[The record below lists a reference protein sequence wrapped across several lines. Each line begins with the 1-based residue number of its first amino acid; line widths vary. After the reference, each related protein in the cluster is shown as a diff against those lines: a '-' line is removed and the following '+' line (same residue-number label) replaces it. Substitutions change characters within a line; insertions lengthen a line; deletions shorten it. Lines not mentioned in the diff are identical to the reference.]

1 MRQNPPPAPEI
12 ARALLLPA
20 AFRTAYI
27 WEFVQR
33 APAVRY
39 EFVILLMEESP
50 EMKRFLAILL
60 TFAFVFSTLAT
71 ADEGMWLYN
80 APPKDKIK
88 AKYGFELTQV
98 WLDHVRLSS
107 VRFNNG
113 GSGSF
118 VSPDGLTFTNHHVGA
133 GCVQQLS
140 TEGHDYIKTG
150 FYAKTQAEE
159 AKCPNLE
166 LNQLVGIEDVTDK
179 VNAGV
184 KPEMS
189 AAEAGQA
196 QRASMSQVEKNC
208 ATSTGLRC
216 DVVIFYSGQVY
227 NLYKYKKYTDVR
239 LVFAPEFDIAFF
251 GGDPD
256 NFTYPRYD
264 LDITF
269 FRVYENDKP
278 AHLDNYLKW
287 SPTGVR
293 DNELIFVS
301 GHPGNT
307 GRLLTM
313 AQLDFLRE
321 VQYPMTLKLIA
332 RRVAL
337 LQDFSKH
344 SEENARIAKEDIF
357 GLQNSQKA
365 IAGYQSGLLDKAI
378 MDQKAADEGKLHA
391 SFKADPQNAGAPDPW
406 EEIAQAIKT
415 QQTIYLNLSYLER
428 MRGFSSRLAQTARIL
443 VRAAAEKPRPNPDRL
458 REFRDSALPSLEQQ
472 LFSTEPIY
480 KNLDTTLL
488 ADSLSEMQDALGQVN
503 PDVQRVLQ
511 GKSPA
516 DAAKELI
523 SNTKLDDVAVRKHL
537 YEGGQAAIDASTDPL
552 IVAMRAIDPD
562 ARAARKEFEDKVD
575 SVVRR
580 DGTAIAKARFA
591 QSGFTQPP
599 DATFT
604 LRLSYGAVK
613 GYQENGKAI
622 PFATNVGGA
631 YEHAAEHGS
640 QPPYNLPE
648 SWIKS
653 KDKLDLNTP
662 LNFVST
668 ADIIGGNSGSPTVNK
683 KGEVV
688 GIIFDS
694 NIESLPWNFAYS
706 DLQGRAVSVDS
717 RGIQE
722 ALRKVYGAT
731 TLADELMGTKAE
743 GAKAGK

>member
-1 MRQNPPPAPEI
+1 
-12 ARALLLPA
+12 
-20 AFRTAYI
+20 
-27 WEFVQR
+27 
-33 APAVRY
+33 
-39 EFVILLMEESP
+39 
-50 EMKRFLAILL
+50 MKRFLSVVLAF
-60 TFAFVFSTLAT
+60 TFVFSTLAT

-80 APPKDKIK
+80 EPPKDKIK
-88 AKYGFELTQV
+88 AKYGFELTQE
-98 WLDHVRLSS
+98 WLNHVRLSS

-118 VSPDGLTFTNHHVGA
+118 VSADGLTFTNHHVGA
-133 GCVQQLS
+133 ACVQQLS
-140 TEGHDYIKTG
+140 TEGRDYIKTG

-189 AAEAGQA
+189 AADAGAA
-196 QRASMSQVEKNC
+196 QRAAMSQVEKDC
-208 ATSTGLRC
+208 STSTGLRC
-216 DVVIFYSGQVY
+216 DVAIFYSGQVY

-287 SPTGVR
+287 SPTGVK
-293 DNELIFVS
+293 DNDLIFVS

-313 AQLDFLRE
+313 AQLQFLRDM
-321 VQYPMTLKLIA
+321 QYPMVLKLIA
-332 RRVAL
+332 RRLAVL
-337 LQDFSKH
+337 DEFGKQ

-365 IAGYQSGLLDKAI
+365 IAGYQSGLLDKSI
-378 MDQKAADEGKLHA
+378 MDQKSAEEAKLRA
-391 SFKADPQNAGAPDPW
+391 SFKTDPKNAGAADPW
-406 EEIAQAIKT
+406 DEIARAIKT
-415 QQTIYLNLSYLER
+415 QESIYANLSYLER
-428 MRGFSSRLAQTARIL
+428 LRGFAPRLPQIARTL
-443 VRAAAEKPRPNPDRL
+443 VRAAAEKPKPNADRL

-472 LFSTEPIY
+472 LFSTEPVY
-480 KNLDTTLL
+480 KNLETTLL
-488 ADSLSEMQDALGQVN
+488 ADSLSEMQDALGKDN
-503 PDVQRVLQ
+503 PDVQKVLQ
-511 GKSPA
+511 GKAPA
-516 DAAKELI
+516 DVAKEMI
-523 SNTKLDDVAVRKHL
+523 SNTKLDDVAVRKQL
-537 YEGGQAAIDASTDPL
+537 YEGGEAAINASTDPL

-562 ARAARKEFEDKVD
+562 ARAARKEFEDNVD

-580 DGTAIAKARFA
+580 DGTLIAKACFA
-591 QSGFTQPP
+591 QSGFAQPP

-604 LRLSYGAVK
+604 LRLSYGVVK

-622 PFATNVGGA
+622 PFDTNLGGA
-631 YEHAAEHGS
+631 YEHATAHGS

-648 SWIKS
+648 SWLKS
-653 KDKLDLNTP
+653 KDKLDLKTP

-688 GIIFDS
+688 GIIFDG

-706 DLQGRAVSVDS
+706 DKEGRAVSVDS

-722 ALRKVYGAT
+722 ALRKIYGAT
-731 TLADELMGTKAE
+731 ALADELMGTKAE

>member
-1 MRQNPPPAPEI
+1 
-12 ARALLLPA
+12 
-20 AFRTAYI
+20 
-27 WEFVQR
+27 
-33 APAVRY
+33 
-39 EFVILLMEESP
+39 
-50 EMKRFLAILL
+50 MKRFFSVLL
-60 TFAFVFSTLAT
+60 TVAFLFSTFAQ

-88 AKYGFELTQV
+88 AEYGFELNQQ

-118 VSPDGLTFTNHHVGA
+118 VSADGLTFTNHHVGA

-140 TEGHDYIKTG
+140 SEGHDYIKTG

-166 LNQLVGIEDVTDK
+166 LNQLVGIQDVTDK

-184 KPEMS
+184 KADMS
-189 AAEAGQA
+189 AADAGQA
-196 QRASMSQVEKNC
+196 QRAAMSQVEKDC
-208 ATSTGLRC
+208 SISTGLRC
-216 DVVIFYSGQVY
+216 DVVTFYSGQVY

-278 AHLDNYLKW
+278 AHIDNYLQW
-287 SPTGVR
+287 SRTGVK
-293 DNELIFVS
+293 DGDLIFVS
-301 GHPGNT
+301 GHPGST

-313 AQLDFLRE
+313 AQLEFLRDM
-321 VQYPMTLKLIA
+321 QYPASLKMFA
-332 RRVAL
+332 RRIAL
-337 LQDFSKH
+337 LQNFSKE

-365 IAGYQSGLLDKAI
+365 ITGYQSGLLDKSI
-378 MDQKAADEGKLHA
+378 MDSKAADEAKLRA
-391 SFKADPQNAGAPDPW
+391 AFKADPKNAGAADPW
-406 EEIAQAIKT
+406 DEIAQAIKV
-415 QQTIYLNLSYLER
+415 QQSIYPSLTYLER
-428 MRGFSSRLAQTARIL
+428 MRGFASHLAQDARAL
-443 VRAAAEKPRPNPDRL
+443 VRVAAEKPKPNQERM
-458 REFRDSALPSLEQQ
+458 REFRDSNLRSFEQQ

-480 KNLDTTLL
+480 KSLETALL
-488 ADSLSEMQDALGQVN
+488 ADSLNEMQDALGKDN
-503 PDVQRVLQ
+503 PDVQKVLQ
-511 GKSPA
+511 GKTPA
-516 DAAKELI
+516 EAAKDLI
-523 SNTKLDDVAVRKHL
+523 ANTRLDDVAVRKQL
-537 YEGGQAAIDASTDPL
+537 YEGGETAIEASTDPL
-552 IVAMRAIDPD
+552 IVAMRAIDPS
-562 ARAARKEFEDKVD
+562 ARSARKQFEDKVD
-575 SVVRR
+575 SVVR
-580 DGTAIAKARFA
+580 FA
-591 QSGFTQPP
+591 QSP

-613 GYQENGKAI
+613 GYQENGRSI
-622 PFATNVGGA
+622 PFATNIGGA
-631 YEHAAEHGS
+631 FEHAAAHNS
-640 QPPYNLPE
+640 QSPYNLPE
-648 SWIKS
+648 SWVKS
-653 KDKLDLNTP
+653 KASLDLKTP

-683 KGEVV
+683 NGEVV
-688 GIIFDS
+688 GIIFDG
-694 NIESLPWNFAYS
+694 NIQSLPWNFAFS
-706 DLQGRAVSVDS
+706 DVQGRAVSVDS

-722 ALRKVYGAT
+722 ALRKIYGAT
-731 TLADELMGTKAE
+731 ALADELMGTKAE

>member
-1 MRQNPPPAPEI
+1 
-12 ARALLLPA
+12 
-20 AFRTAYI
+20 
-27 WEFVQR
+27 
-33 APAVRY
+33 
-39 EFVILLMEESP
+39 
-50 EMKRFLAILL
+50 MKRCFAVLLGCVFLL
-60 TFAFVFSTLAT
+60 STLAQ
-71 ADEGMWLYN
+71 ADEGMWLFN
-80 APPKDKIK
+80 KPPKDRIK
-88 AKYGFELTQV
+88 AKYGFELTQA

-118 VSPDGLTFTNHHVGA
+118 VSADGLTFTNHHVGA
-133 GCVQQLS
+133 QCVQQLS

-150 FYAKTQAEE
+150 YYAKTQAEE

-196 QRASMSQVEKNC
+196 QRAAMSQVEKDC
-208 ATSTGLRC
+208 ASATGLRC
-216 DVVIFYSGQVY
+216 DVVTFYSGQVY

-278 AHLDNYLKW
+278 AHLDNYLQW
-287 SPTGVR
+287 SRTGVKGG
-293 DNELIFVS
+293 DLIFVS
-301 GHPGNT
+301 GNPGST

-313 AQLDFLRE
+313 AQLEFLRD
-321 VQYPMTLKLIA
+321 VQYPSVLKFIQQ
-332 RRVAL
+332 RVAVL
-337 LQDFSKH
+337 EDFSKQ
-344 SEENARIAKEDIF
+344 SEEDARIAKEDIF
-357 GLQNSQKA
+357 GLQNGLKA
-365 IAGYQSGLLDKAI
+365 ITGYQSGVLDKSI
-378 MDQKAADEGKLHA
+378 MDAKAADEAKVRA
-391 SFKADPQNAGAPDPW
+391 AFQADPKNSGAPDPW
-406 EEIAQAIKT
+406 DEIAQAMTLEKS
-415 QQTIYLNLSYLER
+415 IYPDLTYLER
-428 MRGFSSRLAQTARIL
+428 MRGAPRLAQLAQIL
-443 VRAAAEKPRPNPDRL
+443 VRAAEEKPKPNGERL

-480 KNLDTTLL
+480 KNLETVNFTDFLN
-488 ADSLSEMQDALGQVN
+488 EMQDALGKDN
-503 PDVQRVLQ
+503 PNVQKLLQ

-516 DAAKELI
+516 EAAKDMI
-523 SNTKLDDVAVRKHL
+523 ANTKLDDVAVRKQL
-537 YEGGQAAIDASTDPL
+537 YEGGQAAVEASTDPL

-562 ARAARKEFEDKVD
+562 ARAARKQFEDKID
-575 SVVRR
+575 SVVHR
-580 DGTAIAKARFA
+580 DGTVIAKARFT

-613 GYQENGKAI
+613 GYEQNGKSI
-622 PFATNVGGA
+622 PFETNIGGA
-631 YEHAAEHGS
+631 YEHAAEHGN

-648 SWIKS
+648 SWMKA
-653 KDKLDLNTP
+653 KTKLDLKTP
-662 LNFVST
+662 LDFVST
-668 ADIIGGNSGSPTVNK
+668 ADIIGGNSGSPTINK
-683 KGEVV
+683 KGKVV
-688 GIIFDS
+688 GIIFDG
-694 NIESLPWNFAYS
+694 NIQMLPGNFAYS
-706 DLQGRAVSVDS
+706 AKQARAVSVDA

-722 ALRKVYGAT
+722 ALRKIYGAT
-731 TLADELMGTKAE
+731 ALADELEGKKAE
-743 GAKAGK
+743 GAKAGSK

>member
-1 MRQNPPPAPEI
+1 
-12 ARALLLPA
+12 
-20 AFRTAYI
+20 
-27 WEFVQR
+27 
-33 APAVRY
+33 
-39 EFVILLMEESP
+39 MEDPP
-50 EMKRFLAILL
+50 EMKRFFAVLLAY
-60 TFAFVFSTLAT
+60 AFIFSTLAS

-80 APPKDKIK
+80 ESPKDRIK
-88 AKYGFELTQV
+88 ATYGFELTQK

-118 VSPDGLTFTNHHVGA
+118 VSADGLTFTNHHVGA

-140 TEGHDYIKTG
+140 TQGRDYIKTG

-179 VNAGV
+179 INAGV
-184 KPEMS
+184 KAGMS
-189 AAEAGQA
+189 AADAGQA
-196 QRASMSQVEKNC
+196 QRAAMSQVEKDC
-208 ATSTGLRC
+208 STTTGLRC
-216 DVVIFYSGQVY
+216 DVVILYSGQVY

-269 FRVYENDKP
+269 FRVYENGKP
-278 AHLDNYLKW
+278 AHLDNYLQW
-287 SPTGVR
+287 SRTGVK
-293 DNELIFVS
+293 DGDLIFVS

-313 AQLDFLRE
+313 AQLEFLRD
-321 VQYPMTLKLIA
+321 VQYPSALKLYA
-332 RRVAL
+332 RRIAL
-337 LQDFSKH
+337 LQDFSKQ
-344 SEENARIAKEDIF
+344 SEENARIAKENIF

-365 IAGYQSGLLDKAI
+365 ITGYQSGLLDKTI
-378 MDQKAADEGKLHA
+378 MEKKAADEAKLRSA
-391 SFKADPQNAGAPDPW
+391 FKADPKNAGTPDPW
-406 EEIAQAIKT
+406 EEIAQAIKV
-415 QQTIYLNLSYLER
+415 QQSIYSDLTYLER
-428 MRGFSSRLAQTARIL
+428 MRGFSGHLAQIARTL
-443 VRAAAEKPRPNPDRL
+443 MRAAREKPKPNPERM

-480 KNLDTTLL
+480 KNLDTVLL
-488 ADSLSEMQDALGQVN
+488 ADSLSEMQDALGN
-503 PDVQRVLQ
+503 NNADVQKVLQ
-511 GKSPA
+511 GKTPA
-516 DAAKELI
+516 DAAKDMI
-523 SNTKLDDVAVRKHL
+523 AQTKLDDVAVRKQL

-552 IVAMRAIDPD
+552 IMTMRAIEPS
-562 ARAARKEFEDKVD
+562 ARAARKEFDDRVD

-580 DGTAIAKARFA
+580 DGTIVAKARFA
-591 QSGFTQPP
+591 QSGFSQPP

-622 PFATNVGGA
+622 PFETNLGGA
-631 YEHAAEHGS
+631 YQHAAEHNN

-648 SWIKS
+648 SWMKS
-653 KDKLDLNTP
+653 KPNLDLKTP

-683 KGEVV
+683 MGEVV
-688 GIIFDS
+688 GIIFDG
-694 NIESLPWNFAYS
+694 NIQSLPWNFAYS
-706 DLQGRAVSVDS
+706 DVQGRAVSVDS

-722 ALRKVYGAT
+722 ALRKIYGAT
-731 TLADELMGTKAE
+731 ALADELMGSKAE
-743 GAKAGK
+743 GAKAAK